1 MKKES
6 ERYIRRWIIV
16 LSFSI
21 IAGIVGGLGA
31 LAFRGTIILAQR
43 FFFGF
48 LLPKVSLNVNG
59 LNLGYILLPALGGLL
74 VAPLIKKAPEIKGNG
89 VPEII
94 EAVIF
99 KGGMI
104 KRELT
109 FLKIVAT
116 SITIGS
122 GGSAGREG
130 PIGFIGASL
139 ASTLAQAFKLSKEMR
154 KLLTTCGLAAG
165 IAGIFNTPLAGAMF
179 ALEVIYNGA
188 FSINIV
194 PILLSAIVGN
204 SVTLFVLGD
213 AFELSI
219 PPNLSINHRELVL
232 FFLMG
237 LFFGVLAA
245 FLVKS
250 FYMLIDKFENLN
262 LPFLLK
268 PALGGLFVGFIGM
281 FFPHYGIFGIGY
293 EGMRLAINGLLPLK
307 LLILLGIAKILA
319 TSLTLSSGHSGGIFA
334 PSLYIGTMI
343 GAAFGVFFKILFPE
357 FVSSEAVYAL
367 SGMAALFSGVTQA
380 PITQILMIAELTRS
394 YAILPAVMSSSVIS
408 FLVARYF
415 LKGSSVYTLKLERKG
430 LRVKAGRPAILST
443 ITVEE
448 IMTKNPVFLNISDT
462 ISDVE
467 HLIAKTGHDYYP
479 VVDEELRVV
488 GIIGI
493 RDLIK
498 CSPDAKLLP
507 IREFLDNNTF
517 VTIYP
522 SETAQDALD
531 KMIKCN
537 LNLIP
542 VINKEDKR
550 LIGVVTKSDIYKAYY
565 LSVEREYIE

>member
-1 MKKES
+1 MKNES
-6 ERYIRRWIIV
+6 QRYIRRWVIV

-31 LAFRGTIILAQR
+31 LVFRGTVILTQR
-43 FFFGF
+43 FFFDF
-48 LLPKVSLNVNG
+48 LLPEVSLNVNG
-59 LNLGYILLPALGGLL
+59 LNLGYVLLPSLGGLL

-89 VPEII
+89 IPEII
-94 EAVIF
+94 EAVMF
-99 KGGMI
+99 RGGVI
-104 KRELT
+104 RKELT
-109 FLKIVAT
+109 FLKMVAT

-130 PIGFIGASL
+130 PMGFIGASL
-139 ASTLAQAFKLSKEMR
+139 ASALAQTFKLSKEMR

-165 IAGIFNTPLAGAMF
+165 ISGIFNTPLAGAMF
-179 ALEVIYNGA
+179 ALEIIYNGA

-204 SVTLFVLGD
+204 SVTLFVLGT

-219 PPNLSINHRELVL
+219 PQNLSMNHRELVL

-237 LFFGVLAA
+237 VFFGMLAA
-245 FLVKS
+245 FIVK
-250 FYMLIDKFENLN
+250 FLYVLTDKFESLN
-262 LPFLLK
+262 IPFLLK
-268 PALGGLFVGFIGM
+268 PALGGLFVGLIGM

-293 EGMRLAINGLLPLK
+293 EGMRLAISGLLPLE
-307 LLILLGIAKILA
+307 LLILLGMAKILA

-343 GAAFGVFFKILFPE
+343 GAAFGAFFKIFFPQ

-380 PITQILMIAELTRS
+380 PITQILMIAELTRG
-394 YAILPAVMSSSVIS
+394 YAILPAVMGSSVIS

-430 LRVKAGRPAILST
+430 LRVKIGRPAILSA

-448 IMTKNPVFLNISDT
+448 IMTKDPVFLNISDT

-467 HLIAKTGHDYYP
+467 YLIVKTGHDYYP
-479 VVDEELRVV
+479 VVDDENRVV

-493 RDLIK
+493 RELVK
-498 CSPDAKLLP
+498 CSSDAKLLP
-507 IREFLDNNTF
+507 IREFLDKDTF
-517 VTIYP
+517 VTVYP

-531 KMIKCN
+531 KMMKYS

-542 VINKEDKR
+542 VINREDKR
-550 LIGVVTKSDIYKAYY
+550 LIGVVTKSDIYRAYY
-565 LSVEREYIE
+565 LSVERDYIE